1 MSHPSAPRRRPTAM
15 CPLRLDQTCNLC
27 HPDAYIGP
35 QDCPTVAMVM
45 DDPILRAELHRAK
58 ATAHA

>member
-1 MSHPSAPRRRPTAM
+1 MSRPTAM

-27 HPDAYIGP
+27 HPDAYVGP

-45 DDPILRAELHRAK
+45 QDPDLRAELMSARDDVQQQRRSA
-58 ATAHA
+58 